1 MSAILLEAPDSRQLR
16 ESTAELLAAE
26 HTKAS
31 HPQGAPST
39 TEFCGEKHETVDE
52 ERKRGGGNRKGR
64 AWVSQEELAA
74 AANVVGATV
83 YQFRVKLVVHKK
95 YASCSNTVAPT

>member
-1 MSAILLEAPDSRQLR
+1 MSIILLEAPDPRQLR
-16 ESTAELLAAE
+16 ESTGELIAVE
-26 HTKAS
+26 HTKVS
-31 HPQGAPST
+31 HPQGVLPPPPRSVVKNMRLWMRRGR
-39 TEFCGEKHETVDE
+39 GEG
-52 ERKRGGGNRKGR
+52 RSRKGR

-74 AANVVGATV
+74 AANVVVTV

>member
-1 MSAILLEAPDSRQLR
+1 MQR
-16 ESTAELLAAE
+16 
-26 HTKAS
+26 
-31 HPQGAPST
+31 G
-39 TEFCGEKHETVDE
+39 
-52 ERKRGGGNRKGR
+52 RGGGDRKGR

-83 YQFRVKLVVHKK
+83 HQFRVKLVVHKK